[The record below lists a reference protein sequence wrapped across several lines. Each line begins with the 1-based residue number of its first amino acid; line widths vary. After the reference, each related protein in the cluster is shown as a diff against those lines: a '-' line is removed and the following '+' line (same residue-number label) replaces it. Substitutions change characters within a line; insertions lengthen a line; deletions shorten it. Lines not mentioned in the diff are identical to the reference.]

1 MADLKTAQD
10 PLTAAAVKNAED
22 PETASV
28 KRILKLLDKTAKS
41 NRTYGPTNP
50 VAQKFARQ
58 LFEELTGHLAAYSKL
73 TFLVH
78 RSELRFNDS
87 VVYQTDLGEGGES
100 FAFKLYADGI
110 RELSIYEGLS
120 QEDLTY
126 FLDSIWG
133 TTESGQ
139 EDDDLVT
146 RLWSR
151 DLSTIAIVTAEE
163 VAHSSSHDNTTDRTS
178 AIMSSSD
185 SSLRDLLDR
194 ERARR
199 TKETTDSDAE
209 STNRGNRLHNGLVGF
224 EVTDEESAALARDIE
239 AERDQDDLL
248 HIMEMLTAVLAS
260 ERSSALL
267 TKLFDVWGDIIDL
280 LLREGKWTVLEHV
293 VSLLHE
299 ADAVRPDL
307 GEEHKQQ
314 VRALLDRFGRPGRIK
329 AVETYLNQH
338 PDGSTAGLSTI
349 LLLMKPDAVPG
360 LCSLLA
366 NLASPAHQAIVAEA
380 LAILAKDNPEPLVK
394 GLRDRRPAYVCH
406 LLAIL
411 TKLKNPAF
419 TESVERL
426 ARHPDAQVRKAV
438 VHAIGSLRPSG
449 DGLKL
454 LSFMDDEEESI
465 RIAALKLLISGQY
478 SVSFSHWL
486 PTLSADT
493 FGNRPISERRAIFHA
508 VGATCGDEAV
518 PYWEGLLTAR
528 SWLGRKKKEE
538 LAVLAAEALGKLGT
552 PAAVA
557 ALVNGSKKGGATV
570 RQACTHGLS
579 RAQQRARHNAPA
591 APSADKEPQP

>member
-1 MADLKTAQD
+1 MADLETAQD
-10 PLTAAAVKNAED
+10 KLAAAAVRSVED

-50 VAQKFARQ
+50 VAQKFAQQ
-58 LFEELTGHLAAYSKL
+58 LFEELTGHLTAYSKL

-87 VVYQTDLGEGGES
+87 VVYQTDLSDGGES

-110 RELSIYEGLS
+110 REFSIYEGLS
-120 QEDLTY
+120 PEDLTY
-126 FLDSIWG
+126 FLESIWG
-133 TTESGQ
+133 NTESGQ

-151 DLSTIAIVTAEE
+151 NLSTIAIVTAEE
-163 VAHSSSHDNTTDRTS
+163 VAHSSSHDNKTDRAG
-178 AIMSSSD
+178 AIMRSSD

-194 ERARR
+194 ERTSRMG
-199 TKETTDSDAE
+199 ETTTSDAE
-209 STNRGNRLHNGLVGF
+209 STNQGKRVYSGLVGF
-224 EVTDEESAALARDIE
+224 EVTDEELTVLARDIE
-239 AERDQDDLL
+239 AERERDGLL
-248 HIMEMLTAVLAS
+248 HIMEMLTAILAS
-260 ERSSALL
+260 EQSSAVL
-267 TKLFDVWGDIIDL
+267 TKLFDVWGDIIDRL
-280 LLREGKWTVLEHV
+280 LHEGKWTALEHV

-299 ADAVRPDL
+299 ADAIRPDL
-307 GEEHKQQ
+307 GKAHKQQ
-314 VRALLDRFGRPGRIK
+314 IRALLNGFSRADRIK
-329 AVETYLNQH
+329 TIETYLNQH
-338 PDGSTAGLSTI
+338 PGGSTAGLLTI

-366 NLASPAHQAIVAEA
+366 NLTAPAHQAVVSEA
-380 LAILAKDNPEPLVK
+380 LAILAKDNPDPLIK
-394 GLRDRRPAYVCH
+394 GLRDRRPSYVCR
-406 LLAIL
+406 LLEIL

-419 TESVERL
+419 AESVEKL
-426 ARHPDAQVRKAV
+426 VRHSDAQVRKAV
-438 VHAIGSLRPSG
+438 VHAIGVLRPNG

-478 SVSFSHWL
+478 SVSFPHWL
-486 PTLSADT
+486 PILSAET
-493 FGNRPISERRAIFHA
+493 FGNRSISERQAIFHA
-508 VGATCGDEAV
+508 VGATCGDEAI
-518 PYWEGLLTAR
+518 PYWESLLTTW

-538 LAVLAAEALGKLGT
+538 LAVLAAKALGKLGT

-557 ALVNGSKKGGATV
+557 ALVRGSEKGSVTV

-579 RAQQRARHNAPA
+579 HAQRRTRNNTPA
-591 APSADKEPQP
+591 DPSADKAPQP